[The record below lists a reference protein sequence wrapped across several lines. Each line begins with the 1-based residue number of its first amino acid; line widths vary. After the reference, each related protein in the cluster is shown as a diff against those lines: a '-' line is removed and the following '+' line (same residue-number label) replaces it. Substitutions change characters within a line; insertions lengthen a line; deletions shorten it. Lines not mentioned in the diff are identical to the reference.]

1 MINKQTCSDLPTFPT
16 LFVTE
21 ATSMVLKM
29 PSPTNSAVFY
39 GIYVFFWYIFH
50 RSTPYFINFCRKRRL
65 PAFNKVRQK
74 KLRPKCSK
82 QGGGVGGVQQLF
94 KQLSEK
100 LVADGIPYHD
110 NDYGSDVALGSRK
123 MALIMTMRVR

>member
-1 MINKQTCSDLPTFPT
+1 MFKTR
-16 LFVTE
+16 
-21 ATSMVLKM
+21 
-29 PSPTNSAVFY
+29 
-39 GIYVFFWYIFH
+39 G
-50 RSTPYFINFCRKRRL
+50 
-65 PAFNKVRQK
+65 
-74 KLRPKCSK
+74 
-82 QGGGVGGVQQLF
+82 GGVQQLF

>member
-1 MINKQTCSDLPTFPT
+1 MAPNSSD
-16 LFVTE
+16 
-21 ATSMVLKM
+21 
-29 PSPTNSAVFY
+29 
-39 GIYVFFWYIFH
+39 
-50 RSTPYFINFCRKRRL
+50 RSTPYIINFSRKRRL

-74 KLRPKCSK
+74 NCDQNAQNK
-82 QGGGVGGVQQLF
+82 GGEGFQRLF

>member
-1 MINKQTCSDLPTFPT
+1 MINKQTCSKLPTLPT

-29 PSPTNSAVFY
+29 PSPTNSAVSTDLRL
-39 GIYVFFWYIFH
+39 ILSIFVARDVYPH
-50 RSTPYFINFCRKRRL
+50 LTKSVKKNCDQNVQNKR
-65 PAFNKVRQK
+65 
-74 KLRPKCSK
+74 
-82 QGGGVGGVQQLF
+82 GGVQRLF

>member
-1 MINKQTCSDLPTFPT
+1 MGYMFFFGIFSTDLRLILSIFVARDVYPHLTKSVKKNCDQNVQNK
-16 LFVTE
+16 
-21 ATSMVLKM
+21 
-29 PSPTNSAVFY
+29 
-39 GIYVFFWYIFH
+39 
-50 RSTPYFINFCRKRRL
+50 R
-65 PAFNKVRQK
+65 
-74 KLRPKCSK
+74 
-82 QGGGVGGVQQLF
+82 GGVQRLF